1 MRYEEIKNRAAGDF
15 QRLTGVKPP
24 VFLQM
29 LAAVQSQIRVFGRP
43 CKLSLADQ
51 LLMALMY
58 WREYRSMFHI
68 SQTYGVSE
76 PTVHRTIHKMER
88 ALMDSGQFR
97 LPGKKALLEPEME
110 WEVILVD
117 ATETAVERPQK
128 NKSAS
133 TAGRKSA
140 TRTKRS

>member
-1 MRYEEIKNRAAGDF
+1 
-15 QRLTGVKPP
+15 
-24 VFLQM
+24 
-29 LAAVQSQIRVFGRP
+29 
-43 CKLSLADQ
+43 
-51 LLMALMY
+51 
-58 WREYRSMFHI
+58 
-68 SQTYGVSE
+68 
-76 PTVHRTIHKMER
+76 MER

-128 NKSAS
+128 NKNVS

>member
-1 MRYEEIKNRAAGDF
+1 
-15 QRLTGVKPP
+15 
-24 VFLQM
+24 
-29 LAAVQSQIRVFGRP
+29 
-43 CKLSLADQ
+43 
-51 LLMALMY
+51 
-58 WREYRSMFHI
+58 
-68 SQTYGVSE
+68 
-76 PTVHRTIHKMER
+76 
-88 ALMDSGQFR
+88 MDSGQFR

-128 NKSAS
+128 NKNVS